1 MTRGQTTTIKMDRF
15 IPVNAD
21 KMCASKF
28 IISIP

>member
-21 KMCASKF
+21 KMHAREI